1 MTTHGG
7 RRQDVGRE
15 VENLAVR
22 LCGLLEEQLEAAR
35 KGDFSRVESL
45 GEPTNALVAGITR
58 QEGGAADISQARRR
72 DLERLYHEL
81 ALMLRAEQ
89 ADVQNK
95 LRQLRKVKRAIDA
108 YGMDR

>member
-58 QEGGAADISQARRR
+58 QEGGAA
-72 DLERLYHEL
+72 
-81 ALMLRAEQ
+81 
-89 ADVQNK
+89 
-95 LRQLRKVKRAIDA
+95 
-108 YGMDR
+108 